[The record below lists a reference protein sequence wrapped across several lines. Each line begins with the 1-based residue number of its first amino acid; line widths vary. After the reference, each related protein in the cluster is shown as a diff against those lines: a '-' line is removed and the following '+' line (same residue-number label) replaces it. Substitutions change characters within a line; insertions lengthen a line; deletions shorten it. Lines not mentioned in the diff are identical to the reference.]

1 VTGLDRTGSE
11 SFRMAGREGQSCK
24 GVGHFPMA
32 FRGAALKHASAHSS
46 DRRRQFHADDLAV
59 CASLVFARSTDLG
72 GRTASPVCLQKLC
85 GLLRNHGA
93 SWGMWPRPM
102 CPESEPFLPK
112 TVRRRAVMISL
123 WKGSNPFSCS
133 TFSANRLNLR
143 GLCFFGRL
151 AQGVEQVLVEAAAW
165 AGSIGETANAP
176 TRGMDLTEFA

>member
-1 VTGLDRTGSE
+1 MHLLRFCIPLRLGSSPAIRHNLGLGRTARAAIGSTP
-11 SFRMAGREGQSCK
+11 S
-24 GVGHFPMA
+24 
-32 FRGAALKHASAHSS
+32 
-46 DRRRQFHADDLAV
+46 DLAV
-59 CASLVFARSTDLG
+59 CASLVIASSPTLEAKSRLQYVSKNFA
-72 GRTASPVCLQKLC
+72 ASC
-85 GLLRNHGA
+85 GTVGHLGA
-93 SWGMWPRPM
+93 STPAQTCR
-102 CPESEPFLPK
+102 ESGPFLPK
-112 TVRRRAVMISL
+112 SVRRRAVMISP